1 MLGRDL
7 SSNTIRITNYCH
19 RLSPI
24 NVRVVAVGSARG
36 GLRSADPAGHQAL
49 GVGRGSSQ
57 VPPGRV
63 MMETLL

>member
-1 MLGRDL
+1 M
-7 SSNTIRITNYCH
+7 
-19 RLSPI
+19 
-24 NVRVVAVGSARG
+24 RVVAVDPARG
-36 GLRSADPAGHQAL
+36 GLCGADSARHQAL